1 MGHRV
6 NLHESEE
13 LFKDAIQATAEH
25 YLLQNIFIE
34 KNYWLTLALYPLC
47 KGTLRYFLNTLN
59 LKLPENIKVV
69 PILTHAYFKQNC
81 TLIDFFNKNE
91 VRIIF

>member
-6 NLHESEE
+6 KLHEFEE

-34 KNYWLTLALYPLC
+34 KDYWLTLALYP
-47 KGTLRYFLNTLN
+47 
-59 LKLPENIKVV
+59 PV
-69 PILTHAYFKQNC
+69 
-81 TLIDFFNKNE
+81 
-91 VRIIF
+91 